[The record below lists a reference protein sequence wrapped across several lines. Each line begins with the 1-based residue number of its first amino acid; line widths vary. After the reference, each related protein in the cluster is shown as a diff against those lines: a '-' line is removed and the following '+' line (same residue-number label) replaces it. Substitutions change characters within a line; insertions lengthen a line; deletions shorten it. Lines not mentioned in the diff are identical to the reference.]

1 MSVIYVLTEHLRCRS
16 KVSAEGMAFR
26 GVEVDMDRA
35 GNGVAALRS
44 ARINDSLYCGELYI
58 IKKHS

>member
-1 MSVIYVLTEHLRCRS
+1 VIYVLTEHLRCRS

-26 GVEVDMDRA
+26 GVEADMNRV
-35 GNGVAALRS
+35 GGRVAALRS
-44 ARINDSLYCGELYI
+44 PRSKDGLYCGELYI